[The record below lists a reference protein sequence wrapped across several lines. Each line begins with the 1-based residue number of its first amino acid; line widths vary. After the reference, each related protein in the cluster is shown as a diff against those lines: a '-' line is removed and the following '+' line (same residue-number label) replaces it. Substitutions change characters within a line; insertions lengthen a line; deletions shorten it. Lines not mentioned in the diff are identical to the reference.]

1 MTPLGWLGRKTSTQT
16 NKHVFYWVCRSACG
30 LDMILDLF
38 LSPFPLCHF
47 LNLRFYESVHRLW
60 VLFEPNQL
68 LVHHMRKCIFSWWNS
83 YIDFLFLKWT
93 LLFLGRWGGDGV
105 GGKRSGATSTS
116 PKFDLFLFYMNSK
129 HIMKLKI
136 TRKQTYN
143 EAKHYQEKATITS
156 TSLVMVP
163 KEEVRKKLTRC
174 NRTMIDI

>member
-1 MTPLGWLGRKTSTQT
+1 
-16 NKHVFYWVCRSACG
+16 
-30 LDMILDLF
+30 MILNLF
-38 LSPFPLCHF
+38 LSPFPLLCHF

-83 YIDFLFLKWT
+83 YIDFLYLKWT
-93 LLFLGRWGGDGV
+93 LLFLGRWEGAGKGV
-105 GGKRSGATSTS
+105 GVTSTS
-116 PKFDLFLFYMNSK
+116 PKFDLFLLYMNSK
-129 HIMKLKI
+129 HIMNLKI

-143 EAKHYQEKATITS
+143 EAKKYQEKAWITS

-174 NRTMIDI
+174 NRTMIDIQETSVSLTFLSSD